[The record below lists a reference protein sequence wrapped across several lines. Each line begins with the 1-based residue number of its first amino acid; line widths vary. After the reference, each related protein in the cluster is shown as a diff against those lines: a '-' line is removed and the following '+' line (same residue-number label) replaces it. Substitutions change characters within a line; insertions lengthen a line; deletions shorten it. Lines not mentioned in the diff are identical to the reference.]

1 MSTNYSAEED
11 TLFAVAPRITKT
23 IMTMTGYERSITISW
38 MVNAKLDE
46 RRKTR
51 ILKKGSIGIVEIP
64 LV

>member
-1 MSTNYSAEED
+1 MSTNHLAGED
-11 TLFAVAPRITKT
+11 TLFAVAPRIMKT
-23 IMTMTGYERSITISW
+23 IMIMTGYERPITISW
-38 MVNAKLDE
+38 MINAKLDE